1 MNKSHKEILIYSIKQ
16 ENEIKTE
23 NKSAKGAYHGWNH
36 PWHPLTDEEGVE
48 ETRVL
53 EREKKREG

>member
-1 MNKSHKEILIYSIKQ
+1 MKKYHKEILIYSTKQ

-36 PWHPLTDEEGVE
+36 QWQPQTDEEWVE
-48 ETRVL
+48 EARVL
-53 EREKKREG
+53 ERKKRKS